1 MEYALLVMRLRLV
14 SRDPIDEY
22 TGKLSKTILA
32 AEVPEIESVFRPVK
46 GLFKPFRVSPPL
58 DSGLNGVYPVI
69 ARDSGLKPVKLEGEY
84 TVEVGCEERL
94 AREVRE
100 RLSGALGQA
109 TRLKFR
115 NTMVKY
121 TIESVDLVKPRISVS
136 DSFVVRIASPALLSD
151 PFKVNQQVKRFAIA
165 PSIVLWIPALI
176 AQGILTPTPHDIARA
191 VSALESTLTE
201 HYSSKPRAVL
211 TSYDGHRVAGLTGR
225 IKYLVVNKDGVE
237 HLQKT
242 LEVARVLGVGSSRAS
257 GFGTIQVITGQ
268 HRQTA

>member
-165 PSIVLWIPALI
+165 PSIVLWIPA
-176 AQGILTPTPHDIARA
+176 
-191 VSALESTLTE
+191 
-201 HYSSKPRAVL
+201 
-211 TSYDGHRVAGLTGR
+211 HRVAGLTGR